1 MNMNRWKSTTLKH
14 AAGITLVLV
23 VAGAAQAATISGT
36 VRMQDGMPVSG
47 VTMKGLPGEPV
58 TNDNGVYS
66 ADVPPGWTG
75 TVTPT
80 EINFVFDPE
89 TRTYSSVAADQTGQD
104 YVALQR
110 VFSIFGYIRSAGGIG
125 IADVALSGFPTSVA
139 TDPNGYYQT
148 YVLRGWSGTVTP
160 ALSGFNFDPATR
172 TYANVT
178 ANAGDA
184 NYLAVIVQPGDPNSG
199 GTDPNNGTDGTDGGT
214 DGTDGG
220 TSDPNQSGDGTGA
233 PTAAPALCGTGAC
246 GAGVLGWVPVSLLGL
261 CGLKL
266 RGGWRRDAQ

>member
-1 MNMNRWKSTTLKH
+1 MNQSTTTKLNR
-14 AAGITLVLV
+14 AAVITLTLV
-23 VAGAAQAATISGT
+23 VAMSVAQGATISGT
-36 VRMQDGMPVSG
+36 VRMQDGMPISG

-66 ADVPPGWTG
+66 AVVPSGWTG

-80 EINFVFDPE
+80 EVNFVFDPE
-89 TRTYSSVAADQTGQD
+89 TRTYTSVAADQTGQD

-110 VFSIFGYIRSAGGIG
+110 VFSISGYVRSAGGIG
-125 IADVALSGFPTSVA
+125 IGDVVLSGSPTSVA

-148 YVLRGWSGTVTP
+148 FVPRGWSGTVTP
-160 ALSGFNFDPATR
+160 VLSGFAFEPPTR

-184 NYLAVIVQPGDPNSG
+184 NYLAVIVQPADPNSD
-199 GTDPNNGTDGTDGGT
+199 GTDPNGGTDGTDGGT

-220 TSDPNQSGDGTGA
+220 TSDPNEPGNGNGA
-233 PTAAPALCGTGAC
+233 PTAAPALCGAGAC
-246 GAGVLGWVPVSLLGL
+246 GAGVAGWVPLSLLGL

-266 RGGWRRDAQ
+266 RSFRRRDAR